1 MLAVGLMAAHM
12 RRGSTLHELGAQC
25 TRASAMQTAS
35 VVHLQ
40 PRLRFGAMS
49 SGHKACA
56 AMLVRA
62 RGGAAIGATE
72 RGWCIARAS
81 ARAGGDASQ
90 RGAAWKCLKL

>member
-1 MLAVGLMAAHM
+1 MLAVGLTAAQK

-40 PRLRFGAMS
+40 SRLTFGAMS

-56 AMLVRA
+56 AMLVRV
-62 RGGAAIGATE
+62 RGGAAIGANE
-72 RGWCIARAS
+72 RGWCLARVS
-81 ARAGGDASQ
+81 ARAGVRPSMF
-90 RGAAWKCLKL
+90 CS